1 MQALFLSWT
10 HSQGGRTGV
19 EGQPLSAS
27 QRVGYGLATVGAR
40 YLWTRLSL
48 LASAQHWGD
57 APADSWMSVGW
68 RVLRRMETA
77 FRLAMVVNLYIF
89 LHQGTYRCTS
99 YASARHS
106 SALPLQDADLDIH
119 VTCDRSVVHRM
130 LGAQLVYEK
139 AVMSRALSFEYLN
152 SQLVW
157 HELSE
162 LLLFVLPLVDVTRLK
177 RLLQNHLP
185 ALAATPSS
193 GGRLPRCHVAVS
205 MPEVWMQADG
215 LVLICR

>member
-1 MQALFLSWT
+1 M
-10 HSQGGRTGV
+10 

-40 YLWTRLSL
+40 YLWARLSL

-57 APADSWMSVGW
+57 APADSWMSTGW
-68 RVLRRMETA
+68 RVLRRIETA
-77 FRLAMVVNLYIF
+77 SRLAMVVNLFIF
-89 LHQGTYRCTS
+89 LHQGTYRCS
-99 YASARHS
+99 SCVCASALMTRFMV
-106 SALPLQDADLDIH
+106 DLDH
-119 VTCDRSVVHRM
+119 DATCDRSVVHRI

-177 RLLQNHLP
+177 RLLHSHLP
-185 ALAATPSS
+185 ALTAPALS
-193 GGRLPRCHVAVS
+193 GGWQP
-205 MPEVWMQADG
+205 
-215 LVLICR
+215 